1 MSLTNDTGPQPP
13 PGVLSAWFTLHR
25 CPACGSA
32 NVRRSTLRSRE
43 AGEHALHSPY
53 RCRACRER
61 FWVLSRKARTLT
73 VAGSVVGLAILLL
86 IAFVVLGPDDEPTP
100 YPAPPGSEDVEVLT
114 ATPPRDA
121 ARKAA
126 SARPALPKAGPAA
139 PSAALAPPASAPPAS
154 APIADPSPP
163 APATVDKPL
172 RPPAQ
177 PFVK

>member
-1 MSLTNDTGPQPP
+1 MSVTNDSGPQPP
-13 PGVLSAWFTLHR
+13 PGVVSAWFTLHR
-25 CPACGSA
+25 CPACGST

-43 AGEHALHSPY
+43 AGEHALRSPY

-73 VAGSVVGLAILLL
+73 VAGSVVGLAVLLL
-86 IAFVVLGPDDEPTP
+86 IAFVVLGPDDEGVP

-114 ATPPRDA
+114 ATPPRGT
-121 ARKAA
+121 ARKGAFA
-126 SARPALPKAGPAA
+126 QPALPKAAPAA
-139 PSAALAPPASAPPAS
+139 SPALEPPAAVPPASAPMT
-154 APIADPSPP
+154 DPSPQ
-163 APATVDKPL
+163 APTTVEKPL